1 MSATEKNIVDNMTSV
16 RQDLDADGI
25 LTLTMDMPG
34 RSMNVL
40 NEQLTEPLAAAIERI
55 ETDADVKGVI
65 ITSGKDSFVAG
76 ADIDGIFK
84 ITDPKEAYAA
94 SREYQLFIRRL
105 ETCGKP
111 VVAALNGTALGG
123 GLEMALACHY
133 RVALNNPKA
142 KFGLP
147 EVKLGLL
154 PGGGGTQ
161 RMPRLMGIQNSLPYM
176 LEGKDM
182 RVEQAKAAGVI
193 NAVADSIEDML
204 KQAKDWCVANP
215 NAKAPWDSKGFKYP
229 GGDAKHPAVVQV
241 LAIAPSMLR
250 DKTKGNYPAPENIM
264 SCVVEGS
271 LVDFDTAL
279 DLEARYFAEL
289 VVSQVSKNMI
299 GTFWYQMNALNKGE
313 SRPDGF
319 ERSTVKKVG
328 ILGAGMMGAGIAYA
342 SAKVGIEV
350 VLKDV
355 SQASAD
361 KGKAYSEAL
370 LDKALKRGRTTSSQK
385 DALLKLIT
393 ATDKVEDLAGCDLII
408 EAVFEDRG
416 LKATVTKETEAVMDA
431 SGVFASNTSTLPI
444 TGLAE
449 ASIRKD
455 KFIGLHFFSPVDKM
469 PLVEIIIG
477 DETSKET
484 LARGFDYVQ
493 QIKKTP
499 IVVNDSRGFYT
510 SRCFGTYVNEG
521 VALLAEGQNPRA
533 IDMAGL
539 QAGMPVGPL
548 ALQDEVS
555 LSLALHVM
563 TQSRKDMGDAY
574 VEPASEATVRK
585 MVEELGREGK
595 KNGKGFYDY
604 PASDDKGGK
613 KKLRPGLAEHFPRAA
628 EKLSQQEMIDRML
641 FAQANETARCVEE
654 GVVEKTG
661 DANIGSIFGW
671 GFAPHQGG
679 TLQFINAY
687 GVDKFVA
694 RSRELAA
701 KYGARFEPATILV
714 KMAKS
719 GETFN

>member
-1 MSATEKNIVDNMTSV
+1 MAATEKEVVENMSAVT
-16 RQDLDADGI
+16 QDLDPDGI

-40 NEQLTEPLAAAIERI
+40 NRQLTEPFDAAMQRI
-55 ETDADVKGVI
+55 QTDEAVKGVI
-65 ITSGKDSFVAG
+65 VTSGKSSFLAG

-84 ITDPKEAYAA
+84 ITDPQEAYDA
-94 SREYQLFIRRL
+94 SREFQKFTRGL

-123 GLEMALACHY
+123 GLELALACHY

-161 RMPRLMGIQNSLPYM
+161 RLPRLIGIQNSLPLM
-176 LEGKDM
+176 LEGKEL
-182 RVEQAKAAGVI
+182 RVEQAKGAGII
-193 NAVADSIEDML
+193 NAVADSAEDMM
-204 KQAKDWCVANP
+204 KQAREWCLANP
-215 NAKAPWDSKGFKYP
+215 KATQPWDAKGFKYP
-229 GGDAKHPAVVQV
+229 GGDAKHPGVVQM

-250 DKTKGNYPAPENIM
+250 DKTKGNYPAPENILA
-264 SCVVEGS
+264 CAVEGS

-279 DLEARYFAEL
+279 DVEARYFADL

-299 GTFWYQMNALNKGE
+299 NTFWYQMNALNKGE

-319 ERSTVKKVG
+319 ERSQVKKLG
-328 ILGAGMMGAGIAYA
+328 ILGAGMMGAGIAYV

-355 SQASAD
+355 TQESAD

-370 LDKALKRGRTTSSQK
+370 LDKALKRGRTTNSK
-385 DALLKLIT
+385 KEELLNLIT
-393 ATDKVEDLAGCDLII
+393 ATDKVEDLNGCDLII
-408 EAVFEDRG
+408 EAVFEDRD
-416 LKATVTKETEAVMDA
+416 LKATVTKETEAVMDPT
-431 SGVFASNTSTLPI
+431 GVFASNTSTLPI

-449 ASIRKD
+449 ASVRKD

-469 PLVEIIIG
+469 PLVEIIVG
-477 DETSKET
+477 EETSDET

-493 QIKKTP
+493 QIRKTP

-510 SRCFGTYVNEG
+510 SRVFGTYVGEG

-533 IDMAGL
+533 IEVAGL

-563 TQSRKDMGDAY
+563 TQTRKDMGADY
-574 VEPASEATVRK
+574 PEPPSEAPMRK

-595 KNGKGFYDY
+595 KSGKGFYDY
-604 PASDDKGGK
+604 PEGGK
-613 KKLRPGLAEHFPRAA
+613 KKLWPGLAEHFPPAA
-628 EKLSQQEMIDRML
+628 EKLSQQEMIDRMI
-641 FAQANETARCVEE
+641 FAQVNETARCVEE
-654 GVVEKTG
+654 GVVRKTG
-661 DANIGSIFGW
+661 DGNIGSIFGW

-679 TLQFINAY
+679 TLQFVNAY
-687 GVDKFVA
+687 GVEKFVA

-701 KYGARFEPATILV
+701 KYGKRFEPAAILV
-714 KMAKS
+714 KMAET
-719 GETFN
+719 GESFA

>member
-1 MSATEKNIVDNMTSV
+1 MSAAENDVKSNMSAV

-40 NEQLTEPLAAAIERI
+40 NEQLTEPFSEAIERI
-55 ETDADVKGVI
+55 ETDEAVKGVI
-65 ITSGKDSFVAG
+65 ITSGKKEFLAG
-76 ADIDGIFK
+76 ADIDGIYK
-84 ITDPKEAYAA
+84 ITDPRDAYEAA
-94 SREYQLFIRRL
+94 REYQGFLRRL

-161 RMPRLMGIQNSLPYM
+161 RLPRLIGIQNSLPYM
-176 LEGKDM
+176 LEGKEM

-193 NAVADSIEDML
+193 HAIAEEAEDML
-204 KQAKDWCVANP
+204 KQAREWCLANP
-215 NAKAPWDSKGFKYP
+215 GAKAPWDSKGFKYP
-229 GGDAKHPAVVQV
+229 GGDAKHPAVAQV

-250 DKTKGNYPAPENIM
+250 DKTKGNYPAPQNIM

-271 LVDFDTAL
+271 LVDFETGL

-299 GTFWYQMNALNKGE
+299 NTFWYQMNALNKGE
-313 SRPDGF
+313 SRPEGF
-319 ERSTVKKVG
+319 ERSQVKKVG
-328 ILGAGMMGAGIAYA
+328 ILGAGMMGAGIAYV

-355 SQASAD
+355 SQEAAD
-361 KGKAYSEAL
+361 KGKAYSEDL
-370 LDKALKRGRTTSSQK
+370 LNKAIKKGRSTNSK
-385 DALLKLIT
+385 KEELLGRIK
-393 ATDKVEDLAGCDLII
+393 ATDQVADLEGCDLII
-408 EAVFEDRG
+408 EAVFEDRD
-416 LKATVTKETEAVMDA
+416 LKATVTKETEAVMDS
-431 SGVFASNTSTLPI
+431 SGVFGSNTSTLPI

-449 ASIRKD
+449 ASVRKD
-455 KFIGLHFFSPVDKM
+455 KFIGIHFFSPVDKM
-469 PLVEIIIG
+469 PLVEIIVG
-477 DETSKET
+477 EQTSDET
-484 LARGFDYVQ
+484 LARAFDYVQ

-521 VALLAEGQNPRA
+521 VALLSEGQNPRA
-533 IDMAGL
+533 IEVAGL

-548 ALQDEVS
+548 ALQDEVA

-563 TQSRKDMGDAY
+563 DQTRKDLGDDYKPA
-574 VEPASEATVRK
+574 ASEPTLRK
-585 MVEELGREGK
+585 FVEELDRPGK
-595 KNGKGFYDY
+595 KAGKGFYDY
-604 PASDDKGGK
+604 PEGGR
-613 KKLRPGLAEHFPRAA
+613 KKLWPGLAEQFPPAA

-654 GVVEKTG
+654 GVVERTG

-687 GVDKFVA
+687 GVKNFVE
-694 RSRELAA
+694 RSKELAA
-701 KYGARFEPATILV
+701 RYGERFEPAGILV
-714 KMAKS
+714 KMADQ